1 MAHRWTLL
9 QLSGAA
15 VLGSSAVMLGAA
27 FTPFVTQTC
36 VMCPAIGPG
45 FPFVFPSYSLAQG
58 LDRVIVLAIIVL
70 LALFALASVLGIQR
84 RIASAAALVA
94 AVSALAL
101 VAFEGADASG
111 RVVGEDA
118 ASLPMELGP
127 HGPIPYVP
135 AHALSPSAYLD
146 ASFFLFLMAALV
158 AVAAAIT
165 LVRMEQR
172 MSTDSADRIS
182 PQSLTSPIRG

>member
-1 MAHRWTLL
+1 MTHRWTLL
-9 QLSGAA
+9 QVSGVA
-15 VLGSSAVMLGAA
+15 VPVSSSVMLGAA

-36 VMCPAIGPG
+36 VMCPAMGRG

-58 LDRVIVLAIIVL
+58 LDRVIVVATIVL
-70 LALFALASVLGIQR
+70 LALFALAALLGIQR

-118 ASLPMELGP
+118 ASPPMELGS

-135 AHALSPSAYLD
+135 AHAFSPPAHLD
-146 ASFFLFLMAALV
+146 AGFFLFLVAALV
-158 AVAAAIT
+158 AVAAAIALALT
-165 LVRMEQR
+165 VQR
-172 MSTDSADRIS
+172 MSTNSTNRIS
-182 PQSLTSPIRG
+182 PQSLPSPIQG

>member
-15 VLGSSAVMLGAA
+15 VLASSAVMLGAA

-94 AVSALAL
+94 AVTALAL
-101 VAFEGADASG
+101 VTFEGADARG
-111 RVVGEDA
+111 RVVGADA
-118 ASLPMELGP
+118 ASPPMELGP

-135 AHALSPSAYLD
+135 AHALSPPAYLD
-146 ASFFLFLMAALV
+146 AGFFLFLIAAMV

-165 LVRMEQR
+165 LVRMVQRSGDSTDR
-172 MSTDSADRIS
+172 MSA
-182 PQSLTSPIRG
+182 QSLPSPTQA

>member
-146 ASFFLFLMAALV
+146 AGFFLFLIAALV